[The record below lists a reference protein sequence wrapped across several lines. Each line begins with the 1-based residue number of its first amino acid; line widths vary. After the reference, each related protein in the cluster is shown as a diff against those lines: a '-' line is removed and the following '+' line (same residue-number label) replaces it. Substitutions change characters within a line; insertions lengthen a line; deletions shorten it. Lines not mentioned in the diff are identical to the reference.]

1 MNAEREWPDPDLPQ
15 DPGIPGRKAPAEL
28 PPEDEPGVERVP
40 DTGPPDAD
48 DEGAMAPSRDDV
60 SDSAPTR

>member
-1 MNAEREWPDPDLPQ
+1 MSAEREWPAPDLPQ
-15 DPGIPGRKAPAEL
+15 DPGIPGRKTPEEL
-28 PPEDEPGVERVP
+28 APEDGDEVDRVP